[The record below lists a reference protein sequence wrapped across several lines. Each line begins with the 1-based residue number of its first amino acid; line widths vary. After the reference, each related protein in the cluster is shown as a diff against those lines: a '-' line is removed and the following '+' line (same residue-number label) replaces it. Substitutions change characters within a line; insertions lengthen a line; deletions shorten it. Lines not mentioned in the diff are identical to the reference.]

1 MGSPVDS
8 STFADRAATYLR
20 GATGAPD
27 LEVSN
32 ARKIIGGASRH
43 TWSVD
48 ARWNEDGGSPQ
59 EHGLIFRL
67 DPPSSLLESN
77 RGTEYSLYRA
87 LYGNPGIPLPE
98 PLFIEDG
105 GDALGMPFFVMRRL
119 EGTPW
124 PLELFLPASQERRQS
139 FLRQM
144 FRILGSIAAVDHRT
158 VGLGD
163 VLVAPPGD
171 DAWAVELERW
181 EKTLH
186 DHDLGP
192 MPVTRAVIRE
202 LRRNPPPR
210 ATPIRIVHGDYRVG
224 NVLFS
229 GDALT
234 AVLDWEMCHLGDPH
248 EDLAWS
254 FARNWRS
261 GTTPEKIGNALDP
274 AEAIAEWETTSGL
287 CVNPECLRWWQLF
300 THVKA
305 NAIWTTAAY
314 EFSQGKTHEL
324 MFGTMGW
331 LLIGSQ
337 EKWALEDLGV
347 LR

>member
-1 MGSPVDS
+1 VDPS
-8 STFADRAATYLR
+8 IFATRAAAYLR
-20 GATGAPD
+20 EAMGISD
-27 LEVSN
+27 LDVSN
-32 ARKIIGGASRH
+32 ARRIIGGASRH

-48 ARWNEDGGSPQ
+48 ARWDDADGTSQ
-59 EHGLIFRL
+59 MHGLIFRL

-77 RGTEYSLYRA
+77 RGTEYSMYRA
-87 LYGNPGIPLPE
+87 LYANPGIPLPE
-98 PLFIEDG
+98 PLFIEDDEG
-105 GDALGMPFFVMRRL
+105 ALGMPFFVMRRL

-124 PLELFLPASQERRQS
+124 PLELFMPDAQERRQS
-139 FLRQM
+139 FIRQM
-144 FRILGSIAAVDHRT
+144 FSVLGSIAAVDFHAMALD
-158 VGLGD
+158 G
-163 VLVAPPGD
+163 VLVPPSRD

-192 MPVTRAVIRE
+192 MPITQAVIRE
-202 LRRNPPPR
+202 LRRGPPPPV
-210 ATPIRIVHGDYRVG
+210 AHIRIVHGDYRVG

-229 GDALT
+229 ADGLT

-261 GTTPEKIGNALDP
+261 RTTPGKIANALAPDD
-274 AEAIAEWETTSGL
+274 AIAEWEATSGMR
-287 CVNPECLRWWQLF
+287 VDPESLRWWQLF

-305 NAIWTTAAY
+305 NAIWTTAAH
-314 EFSQGKTHEL
+314 EFAEGRTDEL
-324 MFGTMGW
+324 MFATMGW
-331 LLIGSQ
+331 LLIGTQ

-347 LR
+347 AP